1 MLILGLDTTQPTVQ
15 ISLLGESQKIFV
27 GEQFTNKMESLPGL
41 LKRLFESYDLQPQ
54 ALTAI
59 GIISGPGNYTGIRAG
74 MMVVKTL
81 TYRYQ
86 IPLYGLSKL
95 EAALYSLRSLNMPLS
110 PIFHVRQGQIYT
122 GLGQWQAG
130 QANYQ
135 VEPCS
140 KSLPDWFNQLAE
152 QGLPALFCR
161 SEPFE
166 GEWPNERAWLPLGNL
181 AGAVA
186 DWTHEQVK
194 GGHPPKNEV
203 APFYIRPA
211 VQMGAAQ
218 VPPAKANPN

>member
-1 MLILGLDTTQPTVQ
+1 MLILGLDTTQPTLQ
-15 ISLLGESQKIFV
+15 IALLGESQKFFV
-27 GEQFTNKMESLPGL
+27 GEQFVNKMESLPGV

-59 GIISGPGNYTGIRAG
+59 GIINGPGNYTGIRAG

-86 IPLYGLSKL
+86 IPLYGMSKL
-95 EAALYSLRSLNMPLS
+95 EAALYSLRSLNTPLS
-110 PIFHVRQGQIYT
+110 PIFNVRQGQIYT

-130 QANYQ
+130 QACYL

-140 KSLPDWFNQLAE
+140 KSLPDWLNQLDE
-152 QGLPALFCR
+152 QGLSALLCR
-161 SEPFE
+161 AEPFE
-166 GEWPNERAWLPLGNL
+166 GEWTSERTWLPLGNL

-186 DWTHEQVK
+186 AWTQEQLK
-194 GGHPPKNEV
+194 GGHPPDNEV

-211 VQMGAAQ
+211 VQTGTAQ
-218 VPPAKANPN
+218 ALPAKANPN

>member
-15 ISLLGESQKIFV
+15 ISLLGESQKFFV
-27 GEQFTNKMESLPGL
+27 GEQFTNKMESLPGV
-41 LKRLFESYDLQPQ
+41 LKRLFESYEFQPQ
-54 ALTAI
+54 DLTAI

-95 EAALYSLRSLNMPLS
+95 EAALYSLRSLNTPLS

-130 QANYQ
+130 QAHYLL
-135 VEPCS
+135 EPCS
-140 KSLPDWFNQLAE
+140 KSLSDWLKQLDE
-152 QGLPALFCR
+152 QGLSALFCR
-161 SEPFE
+161 AEPFE
-166 GEWPNERAWLPLGNL
+166 GEWPSERAWLPLGNL

-186 DWTHEQVK
+186 AWTQEQVN
-194 GGHPPKNEV
+194 GGHPPQSEV

-211 VQMGAAQ
+211 VQTGTAQ
-218 VPPAKANPN
+218 VISAK